1 MHELTHRTVRTNGIR
16 MHVAEQGEGPPVVLC
31 HGFPEVW
38 RSWRHQIGAL
48 ADAGY
53 RVLAPDQRGYGQ
65 TDRPEAIE
73 AYDIVQL
80 TGDLVGLLD
89 ALDLDDAVFVG
100 HDWGA
105 PVVWNLSMLA
115 PERVRAVAALSV
127 PLAPRGER
135 DPITT
140 LEFLFQDRFFYILYF
155 QAPGVADAELAADVE
170 TTFRRLMGRSGRE
183 LGAATIQP
191 TPDASTGFLDRLGSP
206 GPLPS
211 WLSQEDLDYYVAEF
225 TRTGFTGGL
234 NWYRNLRRNWE
245 LTEHL
250 TDAKVE
256 VPAMFLTGEHDP
268 VRAFMTDE
276 HLDDRVP
283 DLRAKVTL
291 PNTGHWVQQERP
303 DEVNAAILE
312 FLDSL
317 A

>member
-1 MHELTHRTVRTNGIR
+1 MHELTHRTIQTNGIR
-16 MHVAEQGEGPPVVLC
+16 MHVAEQGEGPAVVLC
-31 HGFPEVW
+31 HGFPELW

-48 ADAGY
+48 ANAGY
-53 RVLAPDQRGYGQ
+53 RVLAPDQRGYGK

-89 ALDLDDAVFVG
+89 ALDLNEAVFVG

-105 PVVWNLSMLA
+105 PVVWNLSLLA

-127 PLAPRGER
+127 PFAPRSER

-140 LEFLFQDRFFYILYF
+140 LEFLFQGRFFYILYF
-155 QAPGVADAELAADVE
+155 QAPGVADDELAGDVE
-170 TTFRRLMGRSGRE
+170 ATFRRLFGG
-183 LGAATIQP
+183 GVGTIQDSP
-191 TPDASTGFLDRLGSP
+191 TGTGFLDTRRDA

-245 LTEHL
+245 LTEQL
-250 TDAKVE
+250 ADAKVQA
-256 VPAMFLTGEHDP
+256 PAMFLTGERDP
-268 VRAFMTDE
+268 VRAFMTE
-276 HLDDRVP
+276 AHLDDRVP
-283 DLRAKVTL
+283 DLRAKITL
-291 PNTGHWVQQERP
+291 PDTGHWVQQERP
-303 DEVNAAILE
+303 DEVNGALLE
-312 FLDSL
+312 FLAAL
-317 A
+317 G